1 MFKRIFV
8 SVLAVALFAAGVAS
22 AEVRVEDKRMFIE
35 VERQSLTAVFGRV
48 AEETGAVV
56 QVSPK
61 VERPVSISVRGM
73 PLQRAMDEIA
83 RQYGLNIVLGWQ
95 RDSAGNSRLISIDVL
110 PDGDMDYS
118 SLEEEDARKQRM
130 LSQQNKHRP
139 GRAII
144 GGAEDKS
151 WQAQRQTTDD
161 TVSPDNQETSENR

>member
-1 MFKRIFV
+1 MLKRIFV
-8 SVLAVALFAAGVAS
+8 SVLSVALFAAGAAS
-22 AEVRVEDKRMFIE
+22 AEVRVEDKRVFIE
-35 VERQSLTAVFGRV
+35 VEQQSLTAVFGRV
-48 AEETGAVV
+48 AEVTGAVV

-83 RQYGLNIVLGWQ
+83 RQYSLNIVLGWQ
-95 RDSAGNSRLISIDVL
+95 RDSAGNSRLTSIDVL

-118 SLEEEDARKQRM
+118 SLEDEDARRQRI

-139 GRAII
+139 GRAIP

-151 WQAQRQTTDD
+151 WRGRREAGEEDTT
-161 TVSPDNQETSENR
+161 PDN

>member
-1 MFKRIFV
+1 MLKRIIVSAMSAAFFV
-8 SVLAVALFAAGVAS
+8 VGTAS
-22 AEVRVEDKRMFIE
+22 AEVRVDDKRIFIE
-35 VERQSLTAVFGRV
+35 VEQQSLTAVFGRV
-48 AEETGAVV
+48 AEATGAAV

-95 RDSAGNSRLISIDVL
+95 RDSAGNSRLTSIDVL

-118 SLEEEDARKQRM
+118 ALEDEDSRRQRI

-139 GRAII
+139 GRAIP

-151 WQAQRQTTDD
+151 WRAR
-161 TVSPDNQETSENR
+161 SEAGEEAVTPEN

>member
-1 MFKRIFV
+1 MFKRIFL
-8 SVLAVALFAAGVAS
+8 SASSAVLFAAGIAS

-35 VERQSLTAVFGRV
+35 VEQQSLTAVFGRV
-48 AEETGAVV
+48 AEATGAAV

-73 PLQRAMDEIA
+73 PVQRAMDEIA

-95 RDSAGNSRLISIDVL
+95 RDSAGNSRLTSIDVL

-118 SLEEEDARKQRM
+118 SLEDEDSRRQRI

-139 GRAII
+139 GRAIP

-151 WQAQRQTTDD
+151 WRARSEADESGKVQ
-161 TVSPDNQETSENR
+161 DN

>member
-1 MFKRIFV
+1 MLKRMFV
-8 SVLAVALFAAGVAS
+8 SVLSVVLFSVGAAS
-22 AEVRVEDKRMFIE
+22 AEVRVEDKRVFID
-35 VERQSLTAVFGRV
+35 VEKQSLIAVFGRV
-48 AEETGAVV
+48 GEATGAVV
-56 QVSPK
+56 EVSPK
-61 VERPVSISVRGM
+61 VERPVTISVRGL

-95 RDSAGNSRLISIDVL
+95 RDSAGNSRLTSIDVL

-118 SLEEEDARKQRM
+118 SLEEEDSRRQRI

-151 WQAQRQTTDD
+151 WRAEREASDQATT
-161 TVSPDNQETSENR
+161 PEN

>member
-1 MFKRIFV
+1 MLKRFFLSVV
-8 SVLAVALFAAGVAS
+8 SVALFAAGAVS
-22 AEVRVEDKRMFIE
+22 ADVRVEDKRMFIE
-35 VERQSLTAVFGRV
+35 VEQQSLTAVFGHV
-48 AEETGAVV
+48 AEVTGAVV

-118 SLEEEDARKQRM
+118 SLEEEDARQQRI

-139 GRAII
+139 GRAIV

-151 WQAQRQTTDD
+151 WRGGREAGEEGIT
-161 TVSPDNQETSENR
+161 PDN